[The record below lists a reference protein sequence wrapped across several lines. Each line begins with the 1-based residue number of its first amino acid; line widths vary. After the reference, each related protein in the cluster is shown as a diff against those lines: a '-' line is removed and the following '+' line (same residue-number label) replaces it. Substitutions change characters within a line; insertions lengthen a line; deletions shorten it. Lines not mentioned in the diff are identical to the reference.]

1 MKLHRKYIFAILG
14 VAIFCVAMSSSA
26 LTLGRAKG
34 VVLLGQTLK
43 LTVPVQMEIGESASA
58 MCFEADVFYGDSRQ
72 DASRVGVN
80 TELLPQSTLAN
91 VTVTAQANVDEPVVT
106 VYLRAGCD
114 SKTTRRYVMLAELA
128 ANVVPFSN
136 TSNLPL
142 VYPALRT
149 VAVIQ
154 PPFPDKVVTTIP
166 PAGKR
171 AKVANSDAKPKR
183 VAGDKSVPK
192 SSPLEGRRAHL
203 KLAPLDLTPD
213 PDPSLKLSNE
223 LFVEKDE
230 DPQKR
235 ARAVALWR
243 SLNATPQEILSAES
257 LRQALESDLKGLH
270 DVTEKNRQVLTELTH
285 RLGKAESER
294 YSNPLVYGLLAAIV
308 LCGFAVV
315 LVRNRTP
322 RGAMAGVPW
331 WRGDTASDGAETVEF
346 GEGDTPTSRNAVIQN
361 ARKMDARST
370 AAVHGVVA
378 APALDPAAAHAQGST
393 HVDIDLYLDDA
404 VENNPSALSDSEK
417 PKLDAT
423 RSTPVLRASG
433 HMDFAHSM
441 SATLRSVNTKEMLD
455 VRQQAEFF
463 MTLGRHDEAV
473 ALLQE
478 SMHASAD
485 ADPLV
490 SLELLKALHTLGR
503 KVEYDHY
510 RIGFNTIFNGFV
522 PIYIDFNRSG
532 SGLEAY
538 PEVCGR
544 IVALWPEK
552 EAVSYIENCLVR
564 TRKESERQDFDLEAF
579 RDLLMLH
586 GVASRIASSSFDSGF
601 MAFSAAKTVSTP
613 ITPIAA
619 ASDVEVDFDLTEP
632 RSGNLIDF
640 YTSGWSPSVSSDDK
654 NKSS

>member
-1 MKLHRKYIFAILG
+1 
-14 VAIFCVAMSSSA
+14 
-26 LTLGRAKG
+26 
-34 VVLLGQTLK
+34 
-43 LTVPVQMEIGESASA
+43 MEIGESVSA
-58 MCFEADVFYGDSRQ
+58 TCFEADVFYGDTRQ

-80 TELLPQSTLAN
+80 TELLPQSPLAN

-154 PPFPDKVVTTIP
+154 RPFPDKVVATVP

-171 AKVANSDAKPKR
+171 AKVANFDEKPKR
-183 VAGDKSVPK
+183 AAGDKSAPE
-192 SSPLEGRRAHL
+192 SSQLEGRRAHL
-203 KLAPLDLTPD
+203 KLAPLDLAPD

-235 ARAVALWR
+235 AKAVALWR

-257 LRQALESDLKGLH
+257 LRQALESDLKGLYA
-270 DVTEKNRQVLTELTH
+270 VTEKNRQVLTELTS

-308 LCGFAVV
+308 LCGFAVAI
-315 LVRNRTP
+315 VRNRTQ

-346 GEGDTPTSRNAVIQN
+346 GEGDTPTPRNAVIQN
-361 ARKMDARST
+361 ARNMDTRST
-370 AAVHGVVA
+370 AAVHDVVA
-378 APALDPAAAHAQGST
+378 DHAHAHAHAQGAT
-393 HVDIDLYLDDA
+393 HVDIDLYLDDS
-404 VENNPSALSDSEK
+404 VENNPSALAETEK
-417 PKLDAT
+417 PKLHDM

-433 HMDFAHSM
+433 HMDFVHSM

-463 MTLGRHDEAV
+463 MTLGQHDEAV

-478 SMHASAD
+478 SMHANAD

-490 SLELLKALHTLGR
+490 SLELLKVLHTLGR

-510 RIGFNTIFNGFV
+510 RKGFNTIFNGFV
-522 PIYIDFNRSG
+522 PIYVDFHRSG

-552 EAVSYIENCLVR
+552 EVVFYIENCMVR

-586 GVASRIASSSFDSGF
+586 GVVSRIASSSFDSGF
-601 MAFSAAKTVSTP
+601 MAFSAAKTASTP

-619 ASDVEVDFDLTEP
+619 ASDVKVDFDLTEP
-632 RSGNLIDF
+632 RGGNLIDF
-640 YTSGWSPSVSSDDK
+640 YSSGWSPSVPSDDK